1 MWIATTPREKLS
13 GLAKLR
19 NLSHMKFIASIKVD
33 ESSGYIK
40 PFEKEPNHLSF
51 WMFEAFD
58 VEKAIVKVDP
68 L

>member
-1 MWIATTPREKLS
+1 
-13 GLAKLR
+13 
-19 NLSHMKFIASIKVD
+19 MKFIASIKVD